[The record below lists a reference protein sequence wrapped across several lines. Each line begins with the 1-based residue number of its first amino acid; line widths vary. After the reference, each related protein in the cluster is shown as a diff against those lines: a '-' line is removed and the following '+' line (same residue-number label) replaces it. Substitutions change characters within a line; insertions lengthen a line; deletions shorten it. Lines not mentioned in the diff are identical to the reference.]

1 MKRFAYALFYVL
13 VAAGTVQAETPGF
26 SLRPAPNLNTF
37 PLQGEDPAFGAAFLS
52 QSANAGV
59 ESKST
64 GKAVLYSLL
73 IPGLGQQYLG
83 SQKAANAFYL
93 LEAGIWTT
101 FIVLET
107 QGYLRE
113 QDYEEHARTF
123 AGVTS
128 TGHSDDY
135 YGLVSQYG
143 SWTEYEADIK
153 REGRAA
159 LYPDAGADVLEQYF
173 VSNRVGDFEP
183 WVWRNTEERQAFQQ
197 TRADSKIAYR
207 RGIYVVG
214 LALAN
219 RVISAIVAV
228 KMSRDL
234 KKHSGADQAKFD
246 LEFGAPRYRADEG
259 FQTGVSIV
267 RKF

>member
-1 MKRFAYALFYVL
+1 MF
-13 VAAGTVQAETPGF
+13 Q
-26 SLRPAPNLNTF
+26 
-37 PLQGEDPAFGAAFLS
+37 
-52 QSANAGV
+52 
-59 ESKST
+59 
-64 GKAVLYSLL
+64 
-73 IPGLGQQYLG
+73 
-83 SQKAANAFYL
+83 
-93 LEAGIWTT
+93 
-101 FIVLET
+101 T

-113 QDYEEHARTF
+113 QDYEEQALNF
-123 AGVTS
+123 ASVTS

-135 YGLVSQYG
+135 YGLLSEYG

-153 REGRAA
+153 SEGRAA

-183 WVWRNTEERQAFQQ
+183 WVWRNTAERQTFQQ
-197 TRADSKIAYR
+197 TRADSKSSYR
-207 RGIYVVG
+207 RRTYVLG

-219 RVISAIVAV
+219 RVVSAVFAI

-234 KKHSGADQAKFD
+234 KKQSDGDQAQFD
-246 LEFGAPRYRADEG
+246 LEFGAPRYRAGEG